1 MVLPVATHFVVKKC
15 WNSLLMKDALR
26 SEWTYAGIHK
36 KEKSEVRHMI
46 TMLVNT
52 SGQGKTNG
60 NLEYSSTWH
69 HKEVLVLLLVSG
81 GGFEINVDPLKCLEC
96 LDKGDILWAVELRF
110 AFTTNRALA
119 CNLYLF

>member
-1 MVLPVATHFVVKKC
+1 
-15 WNSLLMKDALR
+15 MKDALR
-26 SEWTYAGIHK
+26 SEWTYAGIHT

-81 GGFEINVDPLKCLEC
+81 GALK
-96 LDKGDILWAVELRF
+96 
-110 AFTTNRALA
+110 
-119 CNLYLF
+119 

>member
-26 SEWTYAGIHK
+26 SEWTYAGIHT
-36 KEKSEVRHMI
+36 KEKSEVRHTI

-60 NLEYSSTWH
+60 KLEYSSTWH
-69 HKEVLVLLLVSG
+69 HKVG
-81 GGFEINVDPLKCLEC
+81 GTLK
-96 LDKGDILWAVELRF
+96 
-110 AFTTNRALA
+110 
-119 CNLYLF
+119 

>member
-26 SEWTYAGIHK
+26 SEWTYAGIHT

-60 NLEYSSTWH
+60 KPRILINLAPQ
-69 HKEVLVLLLVSG
+69 SG
-81 GGFEINVDPLKCLEC
+81 GDFEINVDPLKCLEC

-110 AFTTNRALA
+110 AFTTNSTCL
-119 CNLYLF
+119 